1 MDEIWKFTY
10 FIQTYFYVKDRC
22 FSIEFPAV
30 LATSDPFPKIRS
42 RRIEEDWKIVPRSRG
57 IIPVEWN
64 FPSRIDIRGPDTNIV
79 QHCSRPGKSINAPSP
94 QTDLSLAWPI
104 YRPVERRIPLFAI
117 QYNSPSTGPPPFFP
131 KPSPSSEGS
140 RRHCR
145 EELLPKGREGKGRRI
160 LYVAGIPRTLCKC
173 GSGASPVLPLLP
185 GVSFRVYHL
194 SGSDL
199 SRTRSLLGHVH
210 SFAIFGI
217 VKLCLP
223 RRHASNRV
231 VSIN

>member
-1 MDEIWKFTY
+1 MEFSKSDRYSGAGHEYRSGIVRGLENRLTPPPPK
-10 FIQTYFYVKDRC
+10 QT
-22 FSIEFPAV
+22 S
-30 LATSDPFPKIRS
+30 
-42 RRIEEDWKIVPRSRG
+42 
-57 IIPVEWN
+57 
-64 FPSRIDIRGPDTNIV
+64 
-79 QHCSRPGKSINAPSP
+79 PSP
-94 QTDLSLAWPI
+94 DLYTVPWKEGFRCLRYNTTP
-104 YRPVERRIPLFAI
+104 PRRGLHLL
-117 QYNSPSTGPPPFFP
+117 S

-145 EELLPKGREGKGRRI
+145 EELLPKGKEGKGRRI

-173 GSGASPVLPLLP
+173 GSSASPVLPLLP